1 MIHNIEWLHDV
12 EWLECGSPTHAVLVM
27 SLHSPRAWSPYHG
40 YAGQVR
46 VWPLVRFLMCV
57 CVRVEQDL
65 PIKALTTNKVD
76 RTQVNQNLDR
86 TPSYS
91 PSPTAGMTC
100 GVGKFK
106 ICNYTFYVYRL

>member
-1 MIHNIEWLHDV
+1 MWVTYPCSACYELALSESVESISWLC
-12 EWLECGSPTHAVLVM
+12 WTGACLALGSVFNV
-27 SLHSPRAWSPYHG
+27 
-40 YAGQVR
+40 
-46 VWPLVRFLMCV
+46 CV